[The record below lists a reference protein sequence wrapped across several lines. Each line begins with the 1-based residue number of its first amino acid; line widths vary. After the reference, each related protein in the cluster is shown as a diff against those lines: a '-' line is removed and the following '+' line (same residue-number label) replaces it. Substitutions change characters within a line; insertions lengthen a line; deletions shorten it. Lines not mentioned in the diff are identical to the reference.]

1 MFLVRGIN
9 DIQLLDRLMLT
20 VTEKRE
26 IGAQPDPKGITDLG
40 WVNADNGQLAI
51 AEPELLLKLGQEAQL
66 HLTLPSP
73 VAPIKDHDERELA
86 RNIRDLDPF
95 LFMVR
100 ELQVRE
106 ALAYGKIHVC
116 NLLTLLGT
124 ICIFIEK

>member
-1 MFLVRGIN
+1 
-9 DIQLLDRLMLT
+9 MLT

-116 NLLTLLGT
+116 NPLTLLGT

>member
-9 DIQLLDRLMLT
+9 NIQLLDRPMLT
-20 VTEKRE
+20 VTEKRK
-26 IGAQPDPKGITDLG
+26 IGAQPGPKGITDLG

-51 AEPELLLKLGQEAQL
+51 AEPEFLLKLGQEAQL

-73 VAPIKDHDERELA
+73 VAAIKDHNERELA
-86 RNIRDLDPF
+86 RNIRDFDPF

-106 ALAYGKIHVC
+106 ALAH
-116 NLLTLLGT
+116 
-124 ICIFIEK
+124 

>member
-26 IGAQPDPKGITDLG
+26 IDAQPGPKGIIDFR

-51 AEPELLLKLGQEAQL
+51 AEPELFLKLGQEAQL

-73 VAPIKDHDERELA
+73 VAPVKNHDERELA

-106 ALAYGKIHVC
+106 ALAY
-116 NLLTLLGT
+116 
-124 ICIFIEK
+124 